1 LVEATTALEKE
12 CNMSLLKKG
21 DLLTSTL
28 EHYTVVKPLGE
39 GGQGEVYLVHA
50 ESGDYAVKWFYK
62 SMATE
67 AQYHAIESLVEQG
80 APSEQFIWPMA
91 IVENHS
97 EDQFGYVMPLIDS
110 RYYQKL
116 TRFFSGE
123 LTFKS
128 YEKLIEACMQMVQ
141 SFYTL
146 HLSGLCYRDISFGN
160 LFVNFKTGD
169 VRICDNDNVTYD
181 HLKSVEDNWGT
192 YGFMA
197 PEVIVGEAPPS
208 TATDLFALS
217 VVLFR
222 MLYRQHPLQGRR
234 EYEID
239 ILDEAAFMSL
249 YGTRPIYI
257 FDPIDVTNRPVKGVQ
272 DIAEFYRGILPQA
285 VNDAFERAFTNGIK
299 VPEERLRESEWMK
312 LLTTVKYSI
321 TYCLNC
327 GKQVFYDAS
336 VIRDKKEVSACVHCG
351 KPAMRLPVRMK
362 VGEQIIVL
370 NYDSTLM
377 MDVLTP
383 LDMTAYQMPFASI
396 VQHPR
401 HPEIWGLKNHSELI
415 WQYTT
420 QEGDTRTIEKN
431 GVVPLRHGM
440 MINFGDS
447 MGVVRF

>member
-1 LVEATTALEKE
+1 
-12 CNMSLLKKG
+12 MRLLKKG
-21 DLLTSTL
+21 DTL
-28 EHYTVVKPLGE
+28 ASALGNYTVVRPLGE
-39 GGQGEVYLVHA
+39 GGQGEVYLVQA
-50 ESGDYAVKWFYK
+50 ETGKFAVKWFYK
-62 SMATE
+62 GMATE
-67 AQYHAIESLVEQG
+67 TQYHAIERLIEQG
-80 APSEQFIWPMA
+80 TPAEQFIWPMA

-97 EDQFGYVMPLIDS
+97 EDQFGYVMPLIDAS
-110 RYYQKL
+110 RYQKL

-123 LTFKS
+123 LTFKT

-160 LFVNFKTGD
+160 LFVNFETGD

-181 HLKSVEDNWGT
+181 SLEGVEDNWGT

-257 FDPIDVTNRPVKGVQ
+257 FDPIDATNRPVKGVQ
-272 DIAEFYRGILPQA
+272 DIAEFYRGILPKT
-285 VNDAFERAFTNGIK
+285 VNDAFERAFTKGIRA
-299 VPEERLRESEWMK
+299 PEERLRESEWMQ
-312 LLTTVKYSI
+312 LLTALKYSV
-321 TYCLNC
+321 TYCLHC
-327 GKQVFYDAS
+327 GKQVFYDAAA
-336 VIRDKKEVSACVHCG
+336 IRDKKKMPVCAHCG
-351 KPAMRLPVRMK
+351 STAERLPIRMK
-362 VGEQIIVL
+362 VGDQIAAL
-370 NYDSTLM
+370 NYNTVLM
-377 MDVLTP
+377 ADVLTP
-383 LDMTAYQMPFASI
+383 LDMTAYRSPFGSV

-401 HPEIWGLKNHSELI
+401 HPEIWGLKNMSDYI

-420 QEGDTRTIEKN
+420 QEGETRRIEKN

-440 MINFGDS
+440 IINFGDS